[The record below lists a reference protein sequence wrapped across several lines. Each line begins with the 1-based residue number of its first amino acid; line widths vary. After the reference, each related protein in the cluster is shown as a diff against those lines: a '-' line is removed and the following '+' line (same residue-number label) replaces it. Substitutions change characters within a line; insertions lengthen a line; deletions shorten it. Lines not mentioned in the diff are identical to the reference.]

1 MMKVESSYCTKSSA
15 RSSSSSRLT
24 VSRRNNESPDEA
36 KPNQVS
42 TKSSHSIEDFRLKAS
57 LREHRLA
64 CRKRTNNES
73 RDSERHGRNIP
84 FHVNQTLQ
92 PCRPVHVPYKDNE
105 TKLNPMSKS
114 GMSTLLFQ
122 ENQHR
127 TSFSHQA
134 RKYKP

>member
-1 MMKVESSYCTKSSA
+1 MPEAVLHPDS
-15 RSSSSSRLT
+15 L
-24 VSRRNNESPDEA
+24 SPDEA
-36 KPNQVS
+36 MSHRMKQNLTGLIQTYWNQVS

>member
-1 MMKVESSYCTKSSA
+1 MIKVESSYCTKSSA

-24 VSRRNNESPDEA
+24 ASNRSNESPDEA
-36 KPNQVS
+36 KPNRVNS
-42 TKSSHSIEDFRLKAS
+42 SSHSIEDFRLKAS

-84 FHVNQTLQ
+84 FHVNQALQ

-105 TKLNPMSKS
+105 TKLNPMTKS
-114 GMSTLLFQ
+114 ELSILLFQ

>member
-1 MMKVESSYCTKSSA
+1 MPEAVLHPD
-15 RSSSSSRLT
+15 SRLPT
-24 VSRRNNESPDEA
+24 EA
-36 KPNQVS
+36 MSHRMKQNLTGLIQTYWNQVS

-84 FHVNQTLQ
+84 FHVNQALQ

-105 TKLNPMSKS
+105 TKLNPMTKS
-114 GMSTLLFQ
+114 ELSILLFQ